1 MTTPL
6 APLAI
11 GLVAAPLLLGLSA
24 CSSADSDSTGGASG
38 EKKTASVQDW
48 QLEFARCM
56 RDAGHEYADPKADG
70 SQELSLGEGDTMDSF
85 MADTTTCNKTVEK
98 KLGKR
103 PVTEKGDQTKRDRE
117 AQDDCLRKEGVD
129 VPTTGA
135 VDFSGVPAS
144 TLEKC
149 NIAPPPEGFTHA
161 G

>member
-1 MTTPL
+1 MRTPL
-6 APLAI
+6 APLALV
-11 GLVAAPLLLGLSA
+11 LVAAPLLLGLSA
-24 CSSADSDSTGGASG
+24 CSSADSDSSGGASG
-38 EKKTASVQDW
+38 EKETATFQDW

-70 SQELSLGEGDTMDSF
+70 TQNFSLGEGETADSL
-85 MADTTTCNKTVEK
+85 MADSTTCTKTVEK

-103 PVTEKGDQTKRDRE
+103 PVAEKDEQAKRDRE

-135 VDFSGVPAS
+135 VDLSGVPAS
-144 TLEKC
+144 TLTKC
-149 NIAPPPEGFTHA
+149 DIAPPPEGFNSA